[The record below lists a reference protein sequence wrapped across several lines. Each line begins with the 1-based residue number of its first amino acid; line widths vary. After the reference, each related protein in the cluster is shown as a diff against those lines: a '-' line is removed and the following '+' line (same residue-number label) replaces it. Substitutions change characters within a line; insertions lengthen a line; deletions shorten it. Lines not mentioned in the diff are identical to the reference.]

1 MRVNC
6 SICLWRS
13 CNGNILDACNFC
25 WNSIH
30 QYSRRIGCF
39 TSRNVNAY
47 SIYRSDLLSKCYSC
61 VTSDIPC
68 LFLLCFMEFGNVL
81 LCFFNCFHKC
91 WTHHGLRL
99 IYFSF
104 GNTKFL
110 ELYPIKLLRILE
122 QSLITILANFM
133 NDIKYRLINFMI
145 RICLRCRF
153 WMLILCLGNN
163 LHIHDFSTPF
173 KSDRNVRI
181 CSVFVAKLALFTTSL
196 VLICSKISTMQSA
209 ISIMGASSTE
219 PFNLIVSTCMP
230 FVAKYFFATFG
241 YFEATFNVT
250 PCSMVISFKLA
261 TTKRHSPNF
270 KSSNSYISA
279 PASKILSLP
288 TMPISAAPSST

>member
-1 MRVNC
+1 LEV
-6 SICLWRS
+6 SKFF
-13 CNGNILDACNFC
+13 CNL
-25 WNSIH
+25 IH
-30 QYSRRIGCF
+30 LYIIEFISFI
-39 TSRNVNAY
+39 SRNLYVY
-47 SIYRSDLLSKCYSC
+47 SIYRSYLLFKCYSNI
-61 VTSDIPC
+61 TSDIPL
-68 LFLLCFMEFGNVL
+68 LFLFCFMEFGNVL
-81 LCFFNCFHKC
+81 LCFFYFFHKC

-196 VLICSKISTMQSA
+196 VLICST
-209 ISIMGASSTE
+209 
-219 PFNLIVSTCMP
+219 VST
-230 FVAKYFFATFG
+230 
-241 YFEATFNVT
+241 
-250 PCSMVISFKLA
+250 I
-261 TTKRHSPNF
+261 
-270 KSSNSYISA
+270 
-279 PASKILSLP
+279 
-288 TMPISAAPSST
+288 

>member
-1 MRVNC
+1 
-6 SICLWRS
+6 
-13 CNGNILDACNFC
+13 
-25 WNSIH
+25 
-30 QYSRRIGCF
+30 
-39 TSRNVNAY
+39 
-47 SIYRSDLLSKCYSC
+47 
-61 VTSDIPC
+61 
-68 LFLLCFMEFGNVL
+68 MEFGNVL

-163 LHIHDFSTPF
+163 LHIHDFSTSF
-173 KSDRNVRI
+173 NSDRYVRI

-196 VLICSKISTMQSA
+196 VLICSTLSTICRPFSLIVLPVSTISTMQSA

-230 FVAKYFFATFG
+230 FVAK
-241 YFEATFNVT
+241 
-250 PCSMVISFKLA
+250 
-261 TTKRHSPNF
+261 
-270 KSSNSYISA
+270 
-279 PASKILSLP
+279 
-288 TMPISAAPSST
+288 